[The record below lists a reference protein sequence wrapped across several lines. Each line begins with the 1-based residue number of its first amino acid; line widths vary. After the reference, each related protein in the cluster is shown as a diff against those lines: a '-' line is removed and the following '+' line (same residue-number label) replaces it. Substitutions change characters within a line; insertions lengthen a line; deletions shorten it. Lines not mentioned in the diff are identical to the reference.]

1 MNLRVSSHTHIILM
15 QSRLVLSFTVS
26 LRQGALPEDGGV
38 QSYVSW
44 LHCFQTRPFLA
55 PKAKEY
61 SAKIALFIVNRNECN
76 LLETKL
82 LHVQMETCVPNAS
95 TQLDMLSHFAYTH
108 TIWEHWL
115 RTAWPHHREQKQ
127 GHMSVWWSFWFPRRH
142 KGCLASCPRGKWC
155 VCMCVYQGELQGE
168 MLMCWVFF

>member
-1 MNLRVSSHTHIILM
+1 M

-26 LRQGALPEDGGV
+26 LRQGAPPEDGGV
-38 QSYVSW
+38 QSHV
-44 LHCFQTRPFLA
+44 LA

-61 SAKIALFIVNRNECN
+61 SAEIALFKVNRNECN

-82 LHVQMETCVPNAS
+82 LHVQMETCVPNAP
-95 TQLDMLSHFAYTH
+95 TQLDMLSHFACTH

-115 RTAWPHHREQKQ
+115 QTAWPHHREQKQ
-127 GHMSVWWSFWFPRRH
+127 GHMSAWWSFWFPRRH

-155 VCMCVYQGELQGE
+155 VCMCVFQGELHRE
-168 MLMCWVFF
+168 MLMCCFFNYKASLLLFNFIQIK